1 MRWTTSQKVGVITGL
16 ALLYILVALVAYG
29 LGLNVGLLR

>member
-16 ALLYILVALVAYG
+16 VLLYVLVGILAYG